1 MGTSYLALIRK
12 EEDSSFGVEFP
23 DLPGCISAGDTV
35 DEAVESATEA
45 LDLHVRGMLEDGD
58 PIPKPRAFADIL
70 HELEAAGDD
79 DVRNR
84 RVLVRE
90 IALPE
95 PKARSLRVNI
105 TLDEVL
111 LRRIDEKAN
120 AEGMTRSAFL
130 AEAAR
135 RRIG

>member
-23 DLPGCISAGDTV
+23 DLPGCVSAGDTV
-35 DEAVESATEA
+35 DEAVESAMEA

-58 PIPKPRAFADIL
+58 PIPKPRAFGDIL
-70 HELEAAGDD
+70 RELEAAGDD

-84 RVLVRE
+84 RVLVRD

-111 LRRIDEKAN
+111 LRRIDDKAN